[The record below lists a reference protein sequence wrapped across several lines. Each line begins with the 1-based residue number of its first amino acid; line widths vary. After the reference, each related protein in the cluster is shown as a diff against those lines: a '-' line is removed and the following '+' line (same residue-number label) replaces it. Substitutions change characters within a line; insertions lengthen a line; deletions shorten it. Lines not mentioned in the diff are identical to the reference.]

1 MKIRDI
7 IPEVYSR
14 ENIGLHHFM
23 KNERG
28 LDIWSYPVEVLR
40 IIVRDYPEE
49 GERLLSQ
56 FGITEEEF
64 DEMELWYEVPGKL
77 QDAVYEFIQGLPA
90 HDKRKIYDEII
101 NELSYQDYDGLTSTH
116 FDTFRINRL
125 LPRTTWLIHFSDNA
139 SNIKRDGFRYGQE
152 SVAHL
157 GITSQSP
164 FGSDSSGFNFAYVA
178 LDPDSFEGEKY
189 GREAVMF
196 QNSAQV
202 LYHHGDSEYQA
213 IFYGPD
219 VSPKNMVLI
228 ERDGGDWV
236 VRNTKTGRTIF
247 SGDLK
252 AVQNWVVNNFAQ
264 YRNVIT

>member
-14 ENIGLHHFM
+14 ENIGLHHFI
-23 KNERG
+23 KNEMG
-28 LDIWSYPVEVLR
+28 LDIWDHSIEVMR
-40 IIVRDYPEE
+40 IILDVHPEE

-56 FGITEEEF
+56 LGMTEEEI
-64 DEMELWYEVPGKL
+64 DKIEPWEVPGEF
-77 QDAVYEFIQGLPA
+77 QEAVYEFIQGMPTNL
-90 HDKRKIYDEII
+90 KREIYYEII
-101 NELSYQDYDGLTSTH
+101 DKLAFQNYDGLTSTH
-116 FDTFRINRL
+116 FMASRISKL

-139 SNIKRDGFRYGQE
+139 RAVKRDGFRYGQV

-157 GITSQSP
+157 GITSRSP
-164 FGSDSSGFNFAYVA
+164 FGSNAPGYNFAYVA
-178 LDPDSFEGEKY
+178 LDPDSFEGEIY

-202 LYHHGDSEYQA
+202 LYHHGDHEDQA

-219 VSPKNMVLI
+219 VSPKDMVLI

-247 SGDLK
+247 SGDLE